1 MNRWLRSVLARADAW
16 SPRKLLWVSLAL
28 AALVGFAHGGALL
41 ALRAHP
47 TPEAADVERL
57 TMVSLPLVAIV
68 LVSALAGLAL
78 SKLQRPVLALHGV
91 LFLAAASYEVVWG
104 AGILIR
110 GIPAGN
116 FSWSVGLFSLSV
128 AYAAFVFS
136 RFSVPAGLRA
146 TPSFYFLP
154 VLALAIAVP
163 IDLGV
168 MGRFAYEINSRFG
181 G

>member
-1 MNRWLRSVLARADAW
+1 MNRWLRAVLSRADAW
-16 SPRKLLWVSLAL
+16 PARKLLWVSLGL
-28 AALVGFAHGGALL
+28 AAFVGFAHGGALL

-47 TPEAADVERL
+47 TPDAPDIESL

-68 LVSALAGLAL
+68 LVSALAGLVL

-104 AGILIR
+104 TGILVR

-116 FSWSVGLFSLSV
+116 FSWSAGLFSLSV

-136 RFSVPAGLRA
+136 RFSVPFNLRA
-146 TPSFYFLP
+146 SPSVYFLP
-154 VLALAIAVP
+154 VVALAIAVP

-168 MGRFAYEINSRFG
+168 MARFAYEINSRFG